1 MQLHSSLPLLL
12 VLSVLGT
19 PAWSQD
25 ARVRLRLLQTTDLH
39 TSALNYDYYRD
50 AVDDTLG
57 LSKVATLIR
66 QARAEARNHLL
77 IDTGDLLQGNP
88 LGDYIARVKGL
99 REGQV
104 HAMHTAMNLLAYDA
118 AVVGNHEFNFGLP
131 FLDTA
136 LKGAKFP
143 SLAANVYLPDGKTH
157 RFTPYVILERRV
169 TDEAGR
175 EHVLKVGVI
184 GFTPPQIMQWDKG
197 HLEGRVMT
205 KDIVATAEALVPEVR
220 AKGADIVVLAGHT
233 GLGTDQV
240 KSGEMAENAGW
251 ALTKVPG
258 VNAVLTGHQHLTF
271 PGQFKDLAGADPEK
285 GTVNGV
291 AVSMPGFWGSHL
303 GVLDLDLVRNDKG
316 WSVAQSTA
324 AIRPIYRF
332 DQNRRRV
339 PTVDNAPDIVA
350 AVTPIHEETLRYIR
364 APFGKLAAPIYSYFA
379 LVQDDPAIQIVSEAQ
394 LWYAKRA
401 LQGTPHAALPVLSAA
416 APFKAGGR
424 GGAEYYTDVPQG
436 DIAIKNASDL
446 YLYPNTVQMV
456 KVNGAGVQEWLE
468 MSAGQFKQVDPSRTE
483 PQDVVENSFPTF
495 NFDVIDGVTYEI
507 DVTQPRRYDNDGK
520 LVNPNARRIKGL
532 SFQGKPID
540 PQQEFVVVTNN
551 YRASGGGRFPG
562 LDGKNVILQSPDE
575 NRQALIDYITEMK
588 TVNPSADKNWKFARV
603 GKPVT
608 LQFESSPRAEALL
621 GVNPALSKLGDGQN
635 GFVRYGL
642 KLD

>member
-1 MQLHSSLPLLL
+1 
-12 VLSVLGT
+12 
-19 PAWSQD
+19 
-25 ARVRLRLLQTTDLH
+25 
-39 TSALNYDYYRD
+39 
-50 AVDDTLG
+50 
-57 LSKVATLIR
+57 
-66 QARAEARNHLL
+66 
-77 IDTGDLLQGNP
+77 
-88 LGDYIARVKGL
+88 
-99 REGQV
+99 
-104 HAMHTAMNLLAYDA
+104 
-118 AVVGNHEFNFGLP
+118 
-131 FLDTA
+131 
-136 LKGAKFP
+136 
-143 SLAANVYLPDGKTH
+143 
-157 RFTPYVILERRV
+157 
-169 TDEAGR
+169 
-175 EHVLKVGVI
+175 
-184 GFTPPQIMQWDKG
+184 
-197 HLEGRVMT
+197 
-205 KDIVATAEALVPEVR
+205 
-220 AKGADIVVLAGHT
+220 
-233 GLGTDQV
+233 
-240 KSGEMAENAGW
+240 
-251 ALTKVPG
+251 
-258 VNAVLTGHQHLTF
+258 
-271 PGQFKDLAGADPEK
+271 
-285 GTVNGV
+285 
-291 AVSMPGFWGSHL
+291 
-303 GVLDLDLVRNDKG
+303 VRNDKG